1 MMRCGHCVLTPP
13 CILHVSVSA
22 FAEIKVV
29 MASAGVPE
37 RDVKVCSQNLILF
50 GLLLG
55 QVLT

>member
-1 MMRCGHCVLTPP
+1 MLTPP